1 MHLSS
6 LPLRKCGLKYQ
17 NIFLS
22 VYILYVTSLAEVW
35 IEISFCNLARISQHV
50 TSLAEVWI
58 EMLVVVRTGTE
69 DDGHFPCGSV
79 DWNVQMNCLCRM
91 EQVTSLAEVWIEI
104 GRPLPWIVT
113 VRSLPLRKCGLK
125 YPLKSIG
132 KMLLQSLPLRK
143 CGLKSEDA
151 VIETAEHRSLPLRK
165 CGLKFL
171 NRDSWLYSYQS
182 LPLRK
187 CGLKSTSLKS
197 LLRLTWS
204 LPLRKCGLKYVSHH
218 GLLDHRRH
226 FPCGSVDWNG
236 LTAAGAY
243 LDEVTSL
250 AEVWIE
256 IRSER
261 GL

>member
-1 MHLSS
+1 M
-6 LPLRKCGLKYQ
+6 
-17 NIFLS
+17 
-22 VYILYVTSLAEVW
+22 
-35 IEISFCNLARISQHV
+35 
-50 TSLAEVWI
+50 
-58 EMLVVVRTGTE
+58 
-69 DDGHFPCGSV
+69 
-79 DWNVQMNCLCRM
+79 QMNCLCRM

-143 CGLKSEDA
+143 CGLKSEYHNQMYHA
-151 VIETAEHRSLPLRK
+151 GRTSLPLRK

-226 FPCGSVDWNG
+226 FPCGSVD
-236 LTAAGAY
+236 
-243 LDEVTSL
+243 
-250 AEVWIE
+250 
-256 IRSER
+256 
-261 GL
+261 

>member
-125 YPLKSIG
+125 FFSPSPYITSSP
-132 KMLLQSLPLRK
+132 SLPLRK
-143 CGLKSEDA
+143 CGLKC
-151 VIETAEHRSLPLRK
+151 HLP
-165 CGLKFL
+165 G
-171 NRDSWLYSYQS
+171 
-182 LPLRK
+182 
-187 CGLKSTSLKS
+187 
-197 LLRLTWS
+197 
-204 LPLRKCGLKYVSHH
+204 HH
-218 GLLDHRRH
+218 LHCLRH
-226 FPCGSVDWNG
+226 FPCGSVDWNCHTVG
-236 LTAAGAY
+236 SGSDGVRHFPCGSVDWNIQICREHIIRNGHFPCGSVDWNENDDTFLIGCF
-243 LDEVTSL
+243 VTSL

-256 IRSER
+256 IRKSGRE
-261 GL
+261 L